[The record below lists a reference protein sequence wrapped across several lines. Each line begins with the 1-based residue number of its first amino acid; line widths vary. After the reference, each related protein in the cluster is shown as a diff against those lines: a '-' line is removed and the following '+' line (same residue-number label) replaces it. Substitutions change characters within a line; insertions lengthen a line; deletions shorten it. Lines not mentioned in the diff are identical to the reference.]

1 MESHAVAEGVR
12 ALQIAGV
19 ADLSTAVYPRR
30 SRISRRREKKMK
42 MQFFEGETWCT

>member
-19 ADLSTAVYPRR
+19 ADLSTAVYQRR
-30 SRISRRREKKMK
+30 SRIFETPREKNENAV
-42 MQFFEGETWCT
+42 F

>member
-19 ADLSTAVYPRR
+19 ADLSTAVYQRR
-30 SRISRRREKKMK
+30 SRIFETSREKMK
-42 MQFFEGETWCT
+42 MQFFEGGTWCT